1 MANKKHVTFGGLGQ
15 HEFYM
20 PTTGRGQNNRRD
32 RKKCEFYSES
42 TGYCSKIRNQCVGP
56 TVCMKYKSKTDLQD
70 GGSEKKLGVGTVVY
84 SQTGEAGK
92 IVTISHDICTIE
104 FSTGKKVPAK
114 YPDVFKTGMFTTKP
128 RKE

>member
-20 PTTGRGQNNRRD
+20 PTTGKGHNNRRD

-42 TGYCSKIRNQCVGP
+42 TRYCSKIRNQCVGP
-56 TVCMKYKSKTDLQD
+56 TVCMKYKSKKDLQA
-70 GGSEKKLGVGTVVY
+70 GVSEKKPSVGTVVY
-84 SQTGEAGK
+84 SQAGEEGK

-104 FSTGKKVPAK
+104 FSTGKKISAK
-114 YPDVFKTGMFTTKP
+114 YPDVFKTGIFTTKP
-128 RKE
+128 PKE